1 MVRTAARPA
10 RPPTHS
16 PAAARPPPPA
26 AQTKLPH
33 LLSCVCCAVLLL
45 WLCGT
50 CVGLIYPAYRTLQTV
65 EAQACSSDNN
75 GSGGSRLHV
84 SSVSQAPRASEGRS
98 LIVSPS

>member
-45 WLCGT
+45 WLCST

-65 EAQACSSDNN
+65 EAQASSSSNGN
-75 GSGGSRLHV
+75 GSGN
-84 SSVSQAPRASEGRS
+84 SSAADANKW
-98 LIVSPS
+98 LT